1 MIFKPVPIFR
11 GFPFEGMGKGFVFH
25 GAILG
30 DPELMPFSTL
40 QGVTAH
46 RKRNEIESRYQA
58 IKYESNQ

>member
-1 MIFKPVPIFR
+1 MFR
-11 GFPFEGMGKGFVFH
+11 WSPTPGMGIVFVFH
-25 GAILG
+25 GATLG